1 MTVLRA
7 LLGAFDTFLHSATST
22 LLVLLSVVLTSVVV
36 LAVVGFFGVSL
47 TGLVSLRLRRRANGR
62 RE

>member
-7 LLGAFDTFLHSATST
+7 LLGAFDTFLRSATST
-22 LLVLLSVVLTSVVV
+22 LLVLLSVVLTAVAV

-47 TGLVSLRLRRRANGR
+47 TGIVGLRLRRRVNGR